1 MSTKQVSTTSSTP
14 FSVSRISDVLKTV
27 LQDCSVPPTLHQP
40 LFDGNELKYVTEC
53 IETGWVSSV
62 GAFVDRFEA
71 MLSEFTGARRAVAVV
86 NGTAALHLALKIAGV
101 QHNDEVLVP
110 ALTFVATAN
119 AVSYCGAI
127 PHFVDSSYSTL
138 GLDPEKLERYLNE
151 TVTLTS
157 EGSINRHT
165 GRRIRAVVPMHTFGH
180 PVDLDPLLEVC
191 ARYQLEMVEDAAE
204 SLGSYYKGRHT
215 GRFGRVGVLSFNGN
229 KVVTTGGGGCLLFED
244 EELGRLAKHLSTT
257 ARVSHRW
264 EFFHDMIGFNY
275 RMPNLNAALGCA
287 QLENLPR
294 FLERKRALADRYRMA
309 FQEVT
314 GVSFVD
320 QADFGTSNWWLNA
333 IILDSKYAGRRNE
346 LLDAMNRDGIVTRPV
361 WTLMHRLPMYSGC
374 PRMDLSVAEDLET
387 RLINIPSSVSRKLA

>member
-1 MSTKQVSTTSSTP
+1 
-14 FSVSRISDVLKTV
+14 
-27 LQDCSVPPTLHQP
+27 
-40 LFDGNELKYVTEC
+40 
-53 IETGWVSSV
+53 
-62 GAFVDRFEA
+62 
-71 MLSEFTGARRAVAVV
+71 
-86 NGTAALHLALKIAGV
+86 
-101 QHNDEVLVP
+101 
-110 ALTFVATAN
+110 
-119 AVSYCGAI
+119 
-127 PHFVDSSYSTL
+127 
-138 GLDPEKLERYLNE
+138 
-151 TVTLTS
+151 
-157 EGSINRHT
+157 
-165 GRRIRAVVPMHTFGH
+165 
-180 PVDLDPLLEVC
+180 
-191 ARYQLEMVEDAAE
+191 MVEDAAE

>member
-1 MSTKQVSTTSSTP
+1 MSTKQASTTSSTP
-14 FSVSRISDVLKTV
+14 FSVSHIVDVLKTV
-27 LQDCSVPPTLHQP
+27 LQDCSIPPTLHQP

-53 IETGWVSSV
+53 VETGWVSSV

-71 MLSEFTGARRAVAVV
+71 MVSEFTGAKRAVAIV
-86 NGTAALHLALKIAGV
+86 NGTSALHLALKIAGV
-101 QHNDEVLVP
+101 QSNEEVLVP

-138 GLDPEKLERYLNE
+138 GLDPEKLELYLKDI
-151 TVTLTS
+151 VTLTN
-157 EGSINRHT
+157 EGSINKHT

-191 ARYQLEMVEDAAE
+191 ARYRLEMVEDAAE

-244 EELGRLAKHLSTT
+244 EELGRQAKHLSTT

-264 EFFHDMIGFNY
+264 NFFHDMVGFNY

-287 QLENLPR
+287 QLESLPR
-294 FLERKRALADRYRMA
+294 FLEKKRALASRYRTE
-309 FQEVT
+309 FQGLT
-314 GVSFVD
+314 GVSFVE
-320 QADFGTSNWWLNA
+320 QPHVGTSNWWLNA
-333 IILDSKYAGRRNE
+333 VTLDSEYASYRDE
-346 LLDAMNRDGIVTRPV
+346 LLDTTSHEGVMTRPV

-374 PRMDLSVAEDLET
+374 PRMDLSVAEDLEA
-387 RLINIPSSVSRKLA
+387 RLINIPSSVSRERA